1 MLLKG
6 SDSELLTAYVP
17 SINGGYDCSL
27 EKARFTG
34 RGEQLILS
42 VGQGGD
48 DGSIEYRIIDFAD
61 PKAVKEIFT
70 GSDNAGVAAT
80 AEFVPDFRS
89 KIAFADGSTNYEL
102 LPKEKEFYEQRGLYD
117 VDGTLLKGYRRPY
130 VGKIHSLVAVD
141 MEQDG
146 IWNCCRCRT
155 SVG

>member
-1 MLLKG
+1 M
-6 SDSELLTAYVP
+6 
-17 SINGGYDCSL
+17 
-27 EKARFTG
+27 
-34 RGEQLILS
+34 S

-117 VDGTLLKGYRRPY
+117 VDGTLLKGYRRRMS
-130 VGKIHSLVAVD
+130 GKYIRWLL
-141 MEQDG
+141 
-146 IWNCCRCRT
+146 
-155 SVG
+155 

>member
-1 MLLKG
+1 M
-6 SDSELLTAYVP
+6 LTAYVP

-89 KIAFADGSTNYEL
+89 KIAFATRWSFMLWRSFWQNL
-102 LPKEKEFYEQRGLYD
+102 LRMACHGCYIS
-117 VDGTLLKGYRRPY
+117 RRS
-130 VGKIHSLVAVD
+130 I
-141 MEQDG
+141 
-146 IWNCCRCRT
+146 
-155 SVG
+155 